1 MVIHLRKENVIPA
14 ELQRNNCTKRNKYIT
29 SISKH
34 ILFQTRPVTV
44 VKIVAVMENESALS
58 DQSVWRVQHRC
69 DMKTNNQEFSLVFN
83 YFYYMYHS

>member
-29 SISKH
+29 SIPKH
-34 ILFQTRPVTV
+34 ILQH
-44 VKIVAVMENESALS
+44 IVAVMENESALS